1 MGRAHFLCDRPA
13 DADRQ
18 HMEDGFANQPQEAV
32 NAGPELADVAQRLGA
47 VIKKVDAVNAVAEAE
62 NQTAGDDGGNQWGK
76 NLRKHAHDLLQ
87 CVLVLLGCALD
98 GILRDTVNAGDGNKV
113 IVEIADRIAD
123 DDLELARLGE
133 SALGGFQCLDLG
145 NVCLGGIVEDKSHT
159 RYAVGYCRDV
169 LLAANVLKQQ
179 LCVFLVFTHN
189 VYLLL
194 PGRAGIFE
202 LVHTSFACGF
212 SIVRLFRQVKRI
224 YKKSCYV

>member
-1 MGRAHFLCDRPA
+1 MNLLFTIIVTFFAGMGAGLGT
-13 DADRQ
+13 
-18 HMEDGFANQPQEAV
+18 GFAGMSA
-32 NAGPELADVAQRLGA
+32 AA
-47 VIKKVDAVNAVAEAE
+47 VISPMLITFLGMDPYMATVD
-62 NQTAGDDGGNQWGK
+62 
-76 NLRKHAHDLLQ
+76 
-87 CVLVLLGCALD
+87 
-98 GILRDTVNAGDGNKV
+98 AGDGNKV

-179 LCVFLVFTHN
+179 PRVLFVFTHN

-202 LVHTSFACGF
+202 LVQTSQVDLQKNHVIFENFQHLGQENA
-212 SIVRLFRQVKRI
+212 LKFRRNHGILKQTFEQVEVNSHA
-224 YKKSCYV
+224 KSKI